1 MGEGK
6 DAVCHGDSGGA
17 ERECL
22 PLVEPRREPKDN
34 PSSVAH
40 AAQSVGPGGGGE
52 GAERGFAGAQ
62 RRHPACLPLT
72 PPEVALKVTL
82 TQRCQ
87 VQLSLIPTCYR
98 RTSLLLTVS
107 PFPSI
112 LEHSQ
117 RKPPVCSL
125 TSLHQ
130 GTGGEA
136 CSGPVCWS
144 LVVQS
149 FVLVCREV
157 GRRPRYPR
165 PHLPERSRSSDV
177 LSTILCEILSEVS
190 FPVSASAP
198 LL

>member
-1 MGEGK
+1 MPFVMATLGAQNASASHWWSPNGSQKTTPVLWLMQLSPWGLEEVGK
-6 DAVCHGDSGGA
+6 
-17 ERECL
+17 
-22 PLVEPRREPKDN
+22 
-34 PSSVAH
+34 
-40 AAQSVGPGGGGE
+40 E

-112 LEHSQ
+112 LEHFQ

-125 TSLHQ
+125 TSFHQ
-130 GTGGEA
+130 DAGGEA

-165 PHLPERSRSSDV
+165 PHPPERSRSSDV
-177 LSTILCEILSEVS
+177 PSTILCEILSEVS